1 MSGTHTDSWEEFP
14 FLLALRR
21 DNAAEYV
28 PATGG
33 EPSTRM
39 PALWV
44 MGGRTPFPFPSPF
57 PIARH
62 LPVSR
67 PDRTAQHWAPRIYL
81 RIPRESR

>member
-1 MSGTHTDSWEEFP
+1 LSGTHTDSWEEFP

-33 EPSTRM
+33 EPSTGM

-44 MGGRTPFPFPSPF
+44 WGGRTPFPFPFPF
-57 PIARH
+57 PIPRSFPLS
-62 LPVSR
+62 LPRRPCPQVS
-67 PDRTAQHWAPRIYL
+67 P
-81 RIPRESR
+81 ESR